1 MRITCPKC
9 MFQQDVPDDKIPSH
23 AKKATCP
30 KCKEKFQF
38 RDLDEPEEFTL
49 EDELAAEEEASPD
62 SREHDFAPY
71 QDEKPSRE
79 KNREEDQEESLWSK
93 LEDLGGPAEEEQREQ
108 TTPGESSASPW
119 ENLQQYGFFPGFFE
133 TVKRVMLA
141 PGPFFRRMQP
151 GGLGMP
157 LGFFLLVSVIQML
170 ATFLWNM
177 TGMFPA
183 TAQHGAPGMGM
194 GMAGAGSIL
203 ILLVYP
209 LFMAA
214 WIFIT
219 SGVIHLFLMAF
230 QAGRSGFEGT
240 FRATA
245 YGSAPML
252 LGILPLLGPF
262 IGALWSLVITVMG
275 YRYIHGTTYARVIL
289 ALIAPI
295 MIIALLTTMMMG
307 GSRM

>member
-9 MFQQDVPDDKIPSH
+9 MFQQDVPDDKIPEH
-23 AKKATCP
+23 AFRATCP

-38 RDLDEPEEFTL
+38 RDLEEPQEFTL
-49 EDELAAEEEASPD
+49 EDDFREDFGDSTEQDKGDSKPHREKS
-62 SREHDFAPY
+62 SRE
-71 QDEKPSRE
+71 E
-79 KNREEDQEESLWSK
+79 NNEESLWSK
-93 LEDLGGPAEEEQREQ
+93 LEDLGGPREEPQREQ
-108 TTPGESSASPW
+108 AVQEESSASPW

-141 PGPFFRRMQP
+141 PGPFFRKMQP

-157 LGFFLLVSVIQML
+157 LGFFVLVSVIQVL

-183 TAQHGAPGMGM
+183 AAEHGAPGMGI
-194 GMAGAGSIL
+194 GMVGAGSAL

-214 WIFIT
+214 WLFIV
-219 SGVIHLFLMAF
+219 SGVTHLFLMAF

-252 LGILPLLGPF
+252 LGVLPILGPF
-262 IGALWSLVITVMG
+262 IGAVWSLVVTVMG
-275 YRYIHGTTYARVIL
+275 YRYIHGTSYTRVIL
-289 ALIAPI
+289 ALIAPV
-295 MIIALLTTMMMG
+295 MIVVLLATMMMG
-307 GSRM
+307 P

>member
-9 MFQQDVPDDKIPSH
+9 MFQQDVPDEKIPPH

-49 EDELAAEEEASPD
+49 EDDPETEEAASSD
-62 SREHDFAPY
+62 SREQSFASY
-71 QDEKPSRE
+71 QEEKPSQE
-79 KNREEDQEESLWSK
+79 KSQEENQEESLWSK
-93 LEDLGGPAEEEQREQ
+93 LEDLGGPAEEPQEEQSRA
-108 TTPGESSASPW
+108 GESSASPW
-119 ENLQQYGFFPGFFE
+119 ENLHHYGFFPGFFE

-141 PGPFFRRMQP
+141 PGPFFRKMQP

-157 LGFFLLVSVIQML
+157 LGFFILVSVIQVL
-170 ATFLWNM
+170 ASFLWNM

-183 TAQHGAPGMGM
+183 AAEHGAPGMGI
-194 GMAGAGSIL
+194 GMVGAGSIL
-203 ILLVYP
+203 ILLLYP

-214 WIFIT
+214 WIFIA
-219 SGVIHLFLMAF
+219 SGVTHLFLMAF

-252 LGILPLLGPF
+252 LGVLPVLGPF
-262 IGALWSLVITVMG
+262 IGALWSLVVTVIG

-295 MIIALLTTMMMG
+295 MIIVLLATMMMG
-307 GSRM
+307 ASGM

>member
-9 MFQQDVPDDKIPSH
+9 MFQQDVPDEKIPPH

-38 RDLDEPEEFTL
+38 RDLEEPEEFTL
-49 EDELAAEEEASPD
+49 EDEPAAEEEASSD
-62 SREHDFAPY
+62 SREHDFATY
-71 QDEKPSRE
+71 QDEKPAQE
-79 KNREEDQEESLWSK
+79 KSREEDQEESLWSK
-93 LEDLGGPAEEEQREQ
+93 LEDLGGPAEEPQREQ
-108 TTPGESSASPW
+108 TGPGESSASPW
-119 ENLQQYGFFPGFFE
+119 ENLHHYGFFPGFFE

-141 PGPFFRRMQP
+141 PGPFFRKMQP

-157 LGFFLLVSVIQML
+157 LGFFILVSVIQVL
-170 ATFLWNM
+170 ASFLWNM

-183 TAQHGAPGMGM
+183 AAEHGAPGMGI
-194 GMAGAGSIL
+194 GMVGAGSIL

-209 LFMAA
+209 LFMVA
-214 WIFIT
+214 WIFIA
-219 SGVIHLFLMAF
+219 SGVTHLFLMAF
-230 QAGRSGFEGT
+230 QAGKSGFEGT

-252 LGILPLLGPF
+252 LGVLPVLGPF
-262 IGALWSLVITVMG
+262 IGALWSLVVTVMG

>member
-9 MFQQDVPDDKIPSH
+9 MFQQDVPDEKIPAH
-23 AKKATCP
+23 ASKATCP

-38 RDLDEPEEFTL
+38 RDLEEPEEFTL
-49 EDELAAEEEASPD
+49 EDDSAPEDAASTGSPK
-62 SREHDFAPY
+62 HDFASSP
-71 QDEKPSRE
+71 EKKPLQ
-79 KNREEDQEESLWSK
+79 EENQEESLWSK

-108 TTPGESSASPW
+108 AAPGESSASPW

-141 PGPFFRRMQP
+141 PGPFFRKMQP

-219 SGVIHLFLMAF
+219 SGVVHLFLMAF

-245 YGSAPML
+245 YGSAPLL
-252 LGILPLLGPF
+252 LGVLPLLGPF

-275 YRYIHGTTYARVIL
+275 YRYIHGTSYARVIL

-295 MIIALLTTMMMG
+295 LIIVLLATMMMG
-307 GSRM
+307 P